1 MFPCMPKKV
10 QNHKMTKKNVLYCEY
25 SSLKNGTCCMYI
37 TPKYVRQLQLYEAIA
52 SRSLVIHHME
62 KL

>member
-1 MFPCMPKKV
+1 
-10 QNHKMTKKNVLYCEY
+10 
-25 SSLKNGTCCMYI
+25 MYI